1 METDS
6 LKSNFMKLFCI
17 KLTFLYEILTTNIKQ
32 KEFEISLFALLHIEE
47 K

>member
-6 LKSNFMKLFCI
+6 LKNNFMKLFCTN
-17 KLTFLYEILTTNIKQ
+17 LTLLYEFLTTNIKQ
-32 KEFEISLFALLHIEE
+32 KELELSLFIILHTEE